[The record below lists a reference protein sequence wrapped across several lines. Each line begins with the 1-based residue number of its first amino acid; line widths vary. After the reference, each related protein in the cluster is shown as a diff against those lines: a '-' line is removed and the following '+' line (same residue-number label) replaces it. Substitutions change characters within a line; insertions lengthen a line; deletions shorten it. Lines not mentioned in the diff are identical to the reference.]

1 MWKLL
6 SVRRWR
12 GGSFEHLINSL
23 PFSRRTVFPNIDKQ
37 TYEKRI
43 PMPQKSIKAVMDELT
58 AMAQDKNTS
67 PRAFADSFQA
77 HSAELRAVFFPDTPM
92 KMPETHD
99 DTEESS
105 QECVTCFCEFL
116 AKCTSADD
124 QNCPV
129 TIVVS
134 AHELPTVSVQTISG
148 AKVIFDDLYA
158 CRSMDEDT
166 RGRFRELEALW
177 GENSED
183 GCFVAKFCEKLKAS
197 LPAIFASTIEIKRN
211 S

>member
-1 MWKLL
+1 MAKK
-6 SVRRWR
+6 
-12 GGSFEHLINSL
+12 
-23 PFSRRTVFPNIDKQ
+23 NIH
-37 TYEKRI
+37 T
-43 PMPQKSIKAVMDELT
+43 VMDDLT
-58 AMAQDKNTS
+58 AMAKDKNTS

-92 KMPETHD
+92 KMPEAHD

-124 QNCPV
+124 RNCPV

-134 AHELPTVSVQTISG
+134 ANELPTVSVRTASG

-183 GCFVAKFCEKLKAS
+183 DRFITKFYEKLKAS
-197 LPAIFASTIEIKRN
+197 LPAVFASTIEIKRN
-211 S
+211 L

>member
-1 MWKLL
+1 MAKK
-6 SVRRWR
+6 
-12 GGSFEHLINSL
+12 
-23 PFSRRTVFPNIDKQ
+23 NIH
-37 TYEKRI
+37 T
-43 PMPQKSIKAVMDELT
+43 VMDELT

-92 KMPETHD
+92 KMPEAQD
-99 DTEESS
+99 DTDEAA

-116 AKCTSADD
+116 AKCASADD
-124 QNCPV
+124 RNCPV

>member
-1 MWKLL
+1 
-6 SVRRWR
+6 
-12 GGSFEHLINSL
+12 
-23 PFSRRTVFPNIDKQ
+23 
-37 TYEKRI
+37 
-43 PMPQKSIKAVMDELT
+43 MPQKSIKAVMDELT
-58 AMAQDKNTS
+58 AMAQYKNTS
-67 PRAFADSFQA
+67 PRAFVDSFQA

-92 KMPETHD
+92 KRLETHD
-99 DTEESS
+99 DAEESS

-116 AKCTSADD
+116 AECASADD

>member
-1 MWKLL
+1 MAKK
-6 SVRRWR
+6 
-12 GGSFEHLINSL
+12 N
-23 PFSRRTVFPNIDKQ
+23 
-37 TYEKRI
+37 
-43 PMPQKSIKAVMDELT
+43 IKAVMDELT
-58 AMAQDKNTS
+58 AMAQDKSTS

>member
-1 MWKLL
+1 
-6 SVRRWR
+6 
-12 GGSFEHLINSL
+12 
-23 PFSRRTVFPNIDKQ
+23 
-37 TYEKRI
+37 
-43 PMPQKSIKAVMDELT
+43 MPQKSIKAVMDKLT

-77 HSAELRAVFFPDTPM
+77 PM
-92 KMPETHD
+92 KMPEAHD

-166 RGRFRELEALW
+166 RERFRELEALW

-183 GCFVAKFCEKLKAS
+183 GCFVTKFCEKLKES

>member
-1 MWKLL
+1 MAKK
-6 SVRRWR
+6 
-12 GGSFEHLINSL
+12 
-23 PFSRRTVFPNIDKQ
+23 NIH
-37 TYEKRI
+37 T
-43 PMPQKSIKAVMDELT
+43 VMDDLT
-58 AMAQDKNTS
+58 AMAKDKNTS

-77 HSAELRAVFFPDTPM
+77 HSAELRAAFFSDTPM
-92 KMPETHD
+92 KMPEAQD
-99 DTEESS
+99 DTDESS

-134 AHELPTVSVQTISG
+134 ANELPTVSVRTASG
-148 AKVIFDDLYA
+148 EKVIFDDLYA

>member
-1 MWKLL
+1 M
-6 SVRRWR
+6 
-12 GGSFEHLINSL
+12 
-23 PFSRRTVFPNIDKQ
+23 
-37 TYEKRI
+37 
-43 PMPQKSIKAVMDELT
+43 
-58 AMAQDKNTS
+58 
-67 PRAFADSFQA
+67 
-77 HSAELRAVFFPDTPM
+77 
-92 KMPETHD
+92 
-99 DTEESS
+99 
-105 QECVTCFCEFL
+105 
-116 AKCTSADD
+116 
-124 QNCPV
+124 
-129 TIVVS
+129 
-134 AHELPTVSVQTISG
+134 QTISG

>member
-1 MWKLL
+1 MAKK
-6 SVRRWR
+6 
-12 GGSFEHLINSL
+12 N
-23 PFSRRTVFPNIDKQ
+23 
-37 TYEKRI
+37 
-43 PMPQKSIKAVMDELT
+43 IKAVMDELT

-77 HSAELRAVFFPDTPM
+77 HSAELRAAFFPDTPM

-105 QECVTCFCEFL
+105 QECVTSFCKFL

-158 CRSMDEDT
+158 CRSMDEDA

-183 GCFVAKFCEKLKAS
+183 GCFVTKFCEKLKES

>member
-1 MWKLL
+1 MAKK
-6 SVRRWR
+6 
-12 GGSFEHLINSL
+12 
-23 PFSRRTVFPNIDKQ
+23 NIH
-37 TYEKRI
+37 T
-43 PMPQKSIKAVMDELT
+43 VMDELT
-58 AMAQDKNTS
+58 AMAQDKSTS
-67 PRAFADSFQA
+67 PRAFANSFQA

-92 KMPETHD
+92 KMPEAHD

-183 GCFVAKFCEKLKAS
+183 GCFVAKFCEKLKAA
-197 LPAIFASTIEIKRN
+197 LPAVFASTIEIKRN

>member
-1 MWKLL
+1 
-6 SVRRWR
+6 
-12 GGSFEHLINSL
+12 
-23 PFSRRTVFPNIDKQ
+23 
-37 TYEKRI
+37 
-43 PMPQKSIKAVMDELT
+43 MPQKSIKAVMDELT

-148 AKVIFDDLYA
+148 AKVIFDAYTLA
-158 CRSMDEDT
+158 EVWTKT
-166 RGRFRELEALW
+166 RADVFGNWKRF
-177 GENSED
+177 G
-183 GCFVAKFCEKLKAS
+183 AKIPRTAAS
-197 LPAIFASTIEIKRN
+197 SRN
-211 S
+211 SARS

>member
-1 MWKLL
+1 
-6 SVRRWR
+6 
-12 GGSFEHLINSL
+12 
-23 PFSRRTVFPNIDKQ
+23 
-37 TYEKRI
+37 
-43 PMPQKSIKAVMDELT
+43 MPQKSIKAVMDELT

-158 CRSMDEDT
+158 
-166 RGRFRELEALW
+166 
-177 GENSED
+177 
-183 GCFVAKFCEKLKAS
+183 
-197 LPAIFASTIEIKRN
+197 
-211 S
+211 